1 MAKSFLCLAILV
13 SLLGVGLTSV
23 LYDKQ
28 VFNNNNCGRFLYK
41 MFEPEGLYHVRS
53 SIKRICQC
61 YQGADYFAT
70 MYNKN
75 SFIPLY
81 SAYVYGNQPPGA
93 QGTQICGNGTGA
105 VHTCSR
111 ERWCIEP
118 ELVATNLNRKNM
130 EECPR
135 GPAVNTPPDPW
146 WTQVSGSQA
155 VDDDYKGNNS
165 QSYNRGHLNPQGHHE
180 GNAAKATF
188 TLTNSVPQVVEL
200 NTKWANQY
208 EDKILDEINTA
219 RGTRLCPSAYVLT
232 GVLASNNN
240 NNMNN
245 RVNIP
250 SHIWSAFCCV
260 NNGVPTGSRAFLLGN
275 KPNDQNQNVQSMTLQ
290 RLQSNLERI
299 INKTTAVTLFQNN
312 CEIPGNDGARAGRGN
327 G

>member
-13 SLLGVGLTSV
+13 SLLGVGLASV
-23 LYDKQ
+23 LYDNQ

-41 MFEPEGLYHVRS
+41 MFEPKGLYHVKS

-81 SAYVYGNQPPGA
+81 SAYVYGHQPPGA
-93 QGTQICGNGTGA
+93 QGTQICGKGTGA

-118 ELVATNLNRKNM
+118 EVRNQIPTFYCCYNYR
-130 EECPR
+130 
-135 GPAVNTPPDPW
+135 AVF
-146 WTQVSGSQA
+146 SGSQA
-155 VDDDYKGNNS
+155 VDDDYKGKNS

-180 GNAAKATF
+180 GNAAEATF

-208 EDKILDEINTA
+208 EDNIQNEINTA
-219 RGTRLCPSAYVLT
+219 TGTRPCTSAYVLT

-260 NNGVPTGSRAFLLGN
+260 NNGVPTGSKAFLLGN
-275 KPNDQNQNVQSMTLQ
+275 NPNDQNQNVKSMTLQ
-290 RLQSNLERI
+290 RLESYLKGI
-299 INKTTAVTLFQNN
+299 INKTTAVTLFHNN
-312 CEIPGNDGARAGRGN
+312 CKIPSNDGARAGRGN